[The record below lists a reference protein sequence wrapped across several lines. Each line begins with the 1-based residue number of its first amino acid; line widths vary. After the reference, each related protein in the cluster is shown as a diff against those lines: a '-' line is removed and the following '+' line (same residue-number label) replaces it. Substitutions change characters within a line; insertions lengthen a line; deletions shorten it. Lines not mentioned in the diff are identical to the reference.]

1 MFFNQQAQCAIQ
13 ANSRYASLLEK
24 AGAGAVIV
32 HPDMVDRVPP
42 SATPI
47 VTTAAYEGWARVA
60 ALFHPSAPPSPGIH
74 PTAFVAPGVVVDPT
88 VEIGAFACIE
98 GDVQIGP
105 RCRKALYVTLGLG
118 GQ

>member
-1 MFFNQQAQCAIQ
+1 VFFNQQAQCAIQ

-32 HPDMVDRVPP
+32 HPDMVDRVPS

-98 GDVQIGP
+98 GA
-105 RCRKALYVTLGLG
+105 CRLGRDAG
-118 GQ
+118 KRFT

>member
-1 MFFNQQAQCAIQ
+1 VFFNQQAQCAIQ
-13 ANSRYASLLEK
+13 ANSRYASSLEK

-32 HPDMVDRVPP
+32 HPDMVDRVPS

-98 GDVQIGP
+98 GA
-105 RCRKALYVTLGLG
+105 CRLGRDAG
-118 GQ
+118 KRFT